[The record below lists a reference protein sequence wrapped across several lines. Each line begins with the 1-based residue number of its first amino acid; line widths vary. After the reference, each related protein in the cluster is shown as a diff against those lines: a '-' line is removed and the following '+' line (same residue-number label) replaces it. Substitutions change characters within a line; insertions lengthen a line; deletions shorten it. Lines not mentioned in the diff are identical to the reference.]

1 MLKKLYLDCIMLDPV
16 LPIAL
21 YLMFGYLFKIFIKDN
36 SKELVDFVIYFSL
49 PAMVFIKIYPLTLDL
64 KIINLVCMF
73 NTIIIANLLLAYA
86 IGKFFKLEKKILATF
101 MVVATFG
108 NTSFIGF
115 SYIDAFYGQDYVVYA
130 LIYDLFGSFLLV
142 VSLGVFIINW
152 GNGQTMRMKTIFKSV
167 IIFPPIVMFFIT
179 IICKLVPVPNFVMN
193 TAQTIGS
200 TLVPLAMIA
209 IGMKL
214 EMKNIFY
221 KFKITTL
228 ALFLKMIFMPI
239 IVMILFSIF
248 YTLEDTWSKVTI
260 LEVAMPPMT
269 TAVILA
275 IKGGLDERFAI
286 NTLVIGV
293 ISSLA
298 TVTGFYLFL
307 G

>member
-1 MLKKLYLDCIMLDPV
+1 MKILFGYSMLDPV

-21 YLMFGYLFKIFIKDN
+21 YLTFGYIFKIFIKDN

-49 PAMVFIKIYPLTLDL
+49 PAMVFVKIYPLTLDL
-64 KIINLVCMF
+64 KVLNLICMF
-73 NTIIIANLLLAYA
+73 NTIILVNLALTWGV
-86 IGKFFKLEKKILATF
+86 GKILNLDKKTLATF
-101 MVVATFG
+101 MIVATFG

-152 GNGQTMRMKTIFKSV
+152 GSGQSVKIKTIFKSV
-167 IIFPPIVMFFIT
+167 LLFPPIIMFFIT
-179 IICKLVPVPNFVMN
+179 VFAKFITIPNFMMN
-193 TAQTIGS
+193 TAQTIGA

-214 EMKNIFY
+214 EIKNIFY
-221 KFKITTL
+221 KFKITSL
-228 ALFLKMIFMPI
+228 ALSIKMIIMPI
-239 IVMILFSIF
+239 IVMLCFSIF
-248 YTLEDTWSKVTI
+248 YTLDDTWSKATI

-275 IKGGLDERFAI
+275 IKGGLDERLAI
-286 NTLVIGV
+286 NALVIGV
-293 ISSLA
+293 IISLA

-307 G
+307 A

>member
-1 MLKKLYLDCIMLDPV
+1 MLDPV

-21 YLMFGYLFKIFIKDN
+21 YLIFGYGFKLFIKDN

-64 KIINLVCMF
+64 KILNLICMF
-73 NTIIIANLLLAYA
+73 NTIIIANLLLSYA
-86 IGKFFKLEKKILATF
+86 IGKWFNLDKKTLATF
-101 MVVATFG
+101 MVIATFG

-152 GNGQTMRMKTIFKSV
+152 GSGESVKIKTVFKSV
-167 IIFPPIVMFFIT
+167 LFFPPIVMFFIT
-179 IICKLVPVPNFVMN
+179 VLAKWVPIPNFMMN
-193 TAQTIGS
+193 TAQTIGA

-221 KFKITTL
+221 KFKIASL
-228 ALFLKMIFMPI
+228 ALFLKMILMPI
-239 IVMILFSIF
+239 LVMILFAIF
-248 YTLEDTWSKVTI
+248 YTLDDTWSKVTI

-275 IKGGLDERFAI
+275 IKGGLDERLAI
-286 NTLVIGV
+286 NALVIGV
-293 ISSLA
+293 IASLA

-307 G
+307 A

>member
-1 MLKKLYLDCIMLDPV
+1 MLDPV

-21 YLMFGYLFKIFIKDN
+21 YLTFGYIFKIFIKDN

-49 PAMVFIKIYPLTLDL
+49 PAMVFVKIYPLTLDL
-64 KIINLVCMF
+64 KILNLICMF
-73 NTIIIANLLLAYA
+73 NTIILVNLALTWGV
-86 IGKFFKLEKKILATF
+86 GKILNLDKKTLATF
-101 MVVATFG
+101 MIVATFG

-152 GNGQTMRMKTIFKSV
+152 GSGQSVKIKTIFKSV
-167 IIFPPIVMFFIT
+167 LLFPPIIMFFIT
-179 IICKLVPVPNFVMN
+179 VFAKFITVPNFMMN
-193 TAQTIGS
+193 TAQTIGA

-214 EMKNIFY
+214 EIKNIFY
-221 KFKITTL
+221 KFKITSL
-228 ALFLKMIFMPI
+228 ALSIKMIIMPI
-239 IVMILFSIF
+239 IVMLCFSIF
-248 YTLEDTWSKVTI
+248 YTLDDTWSKATI

-275 IKGGLDERFAI
+275 IKGGLDERLAI
-286 NTLVIGV
+286 NALVIGV
-293 ISSLA
+293 ITSLA

-307 G
+307 A

>member
-1 MLKKLYLDCIMLDPV
+1 MLDPV

-21 YLMFGYLFKIFIKDN
+21 YLTFGYIFKIFIKDN

-49 PAMVFIKIYPLTLDL
+49 PAMVFVKIYPLTLDL
-64 KIINLVCMF
+64 KILNLICMF
-73 NTIIIANLLLAYA
+73 NTIILVNLALTWGV
-86 IGKFFKLEKKILATF
+86 GKILNLDKKTLATF
-101 MVVATFG
+101 MIVATFG

-152 GNGQTMRMKTIFKSV
+152 GSGQSVKIKTIFKSV
-167 IIFPPIVMFFIT
+167 LLFPPIIMFFIT
-179 IICKLVPVPNFVMN
+179 VFAKFITIPNFMMN
-193 TAQTIGS
+193 TAQTIGA

-214 EMKNIFY
+214 EIKNIFY
-221 KFKITTL
+221 KFKITSL
-228 ALFLKMIFMPI
+228 ALSIKMIIMPI
-239 IVMILFSIF
+239 IVMLCFSIF
-248 YTLEDTWSKVTI
+248 YTLDDTWSKATI

-275 IKGGLDERFAI
+275 IKGGLDERLAI
-286 NTLVIGV
+286 NALVIGV
-293 ISSLA
+293 ITSLA

-307 G
+307 A

>member
-1 MLKKLYLDCIMLDPV
+1 MLDPV

-21 YLMFGYLFKIFIKDN
+21 YLAFGYLFKIFIKDN

-49 PAMVFIKIYPLTLDL
+49 PAMVFVKIYPLTLDL
-64 KIINLVCMF
+64 KILNLICMF
-73 NTIIIANLLLAYA
+73 NTIILANLLLAFGV
-86 IGKFFKLEKKILATF
+86 GKLFKLDKKTLATF
-101 MVVATFG
+101 MIVATFG

-115 SYIDAFYGQDYVVYA
+115 SYIDAFYGQDFVVYA

-152 GNGQTMRMKTIFKSV
+152 GSGESVKIKTVFKSV
-167 IIFPPIVMFFIT
+167 LFFPPIVMFFIT
-179 IICKLVPVPNFVMN
+179 VLAKFLPIPNFMMN
-193 TAQTIGS
+193 TAQTIGA

-214 EMKNIFY
+214 EIKNIFY
-221 KFKITTL
+221 KFKITSL
-228 ALFLKMIFMPI
+228 ALFLKMIAMPI
-239 IVMILFSIF
+239 IVMILFSVF
-248 YTLEDTWSKVTI
+248 YTLNDTWSKVTI

-275 IKGGLDERFAI
+275 IKGGLDERLAI
-286 NTLVIGV
+286 NALVIGV
-293 ISSLA
+293 IASLA

-307 G
+307 

>member
-1 MLKKLYLDCIMLDPV
+1 MLDPV

-21 YLMFGYLFKIFIKDN
+21 YLTFGYFFKIFIKDN

-49 PAMVFIKIYPLTLDL
+49 PAMVFVKIYPLTLDL
-64 KIINLVCMF
+64 KIFNLVCMF
-73 NTIIIANLLLAYA
+73 NTIIIANLLLSYA
-86 IGKFFKLEKKILATF
+86 IGKFFKWDKKTLATF

-142 VSLGVFIINW
+142 VSLGVFVINW
-152 GNGQTMRMKTIFKSV
+152 GSGEAIKMKTVFKSV
-167 IIFPPIVMFFIT
+167 LFFPPIVMFFIT
-179 IICKLVPVPNFVMN
+179 VFAKFLPIPNFMMN
-193 TAQTIGS
+193 TAQTIGA

-214 EMKNIFY
+214 EIKNIFY
-221 KFKITTL
+221 QFKVASI
-228 ALFLKMIFMPI
+228 ALVLKMILMPLL
-239 IVMILFSIF
+239 VMFLFSVF
-248 YTLEDTWSKVTI
+248 YTLDDTWSKVTI

-275 IKGGLDERFAI
+275 IKGGLDERLAI

-298 TVTGFYLFL
+298 TVTGFYFL
-307 G
+307 LS

>member
-1 MLKKLYLDCIMLDPV
+1 MLDPV

-21 YLMFGYLFKIFIKDN
+21 YLAFGYLFKIFIKDN

-49 PAMVFIKIYPLTLDL
+49 PAMVFVKIYPLTLDL
-64 KIINLVCMF
+64 KILNLICMF
-73 NTIIIANLLLAYA
+73 NTIILANLLLTFGV
-86 IGKFFKLEKKILATF
+86 GKLFKLDKKTLATF
-101 MVVATFG
+101 MIVATFG

-115 SYIDAFYGQDYVVYA
+115 SYIDAFYGQDFVVYA

-152 GNGQTMRMKTIFKSV
+152 GSGESVKIKTVFKSV
-167 IIFPPIVMFFIT
+167 LFFPPIVMFFIT
-179 IICKLVPVPNFVMN
+179 VLAKFLPIPHFMMN
-193 TAQTIGS
+193 TAQTIGA

-214 EMKNIFY
+214 EIKNIFY
-221 KFKITTL
+221 KFKITSL
-228 ALFLKMIFMPI
+228 ALFLKMIAMPI
-239 IVMILFSIF
+239 IVMILFSVF
-248 YTLEDTWSKVTI
+248 YSLNDTWSKVTI

-275 IKGGLDERFAI
+275 IKGGLDERLAI
-286 NTLVIGV
+286 NALVIGV
-293 ISSLA
+293 IASLA

-307 G
+307 A

>member
-1 MLKKLYLDCIMLDPV
+1 MLDPV

-21 YLMFGYLFKIFIKDN
+21 YLAFGYLFKIFIKDN

-49 PAMVFIKIYPLTLDL
+49 PAMVFVKIYPLTLDL
-64 KIINLVCMF
+64 KILNLICMF
-73 NTIIIANLLLAYA
+73 NTIILANLLLTFGV
-86 IGKFFKLEKKILATF
+86 GKLFKLDKRTLATF
-101 MVVATFG
+101 MIVATFG

-115 SYIDAFYGQDYVVYA
+115 SYIDAFYGQDFVVYA

-152 GNGQTMRMKTIFKSV
+152 GSGESVKIKTVFKSV
-167 IIFPPIVMFFIT
+167 LFFPPIVMFFIT
-179 IICKLVPVPNFVMN
+179 VLAKFLPIPNFMMN
-193 TAQTIGS
+193 TAQTIGA

-214 EMKNIFY
+214 EIKNIFY
-221 KFKITTL
+221 KFKITSL
-228 ALFLKMIFMPI
+228 ALFLKMIAMPI
-239 IVMILFSIF
+239 IVMILFSVF
-248 YTLEDTWSKVTI
+248 YTLNDTWSKVTI

-275 IKGGLDERFAI
+275 IKGGLDERLAI
-286 NTLVIGV
+286 NALVIGV
-293 ISSLA
+293 IASLA

-307 G
+307 A